1 MQLRFSNTGFLLSAT
16 GAATLVMAQ
25 AATAIAA
32 DAEHGHQLAK
42 QWCTSCHVID
52 KAGSGTMIDTAPS
65 FPSIAADPQRSDE
78 KRLTAWLSTSHPT
91 MPNFSLARDTIA
103 DLVAYIRSLGPR

>member
-1 MQLRFSNTGFLLSAT
+1 MQMRLASIRFLPSAAV
-16 GAATLVMAQ
+16 AAALCMAQ
-25 AATAIAA
+25 AAPAIAA

-52 KAGSGTMIDTAPS
+52 KAGSGTTIDTAPS